1 MAIINIKFES
11 KVLGK
16 ETGINVVVPEKSYEG
31 PYKCLYLLH
40 GLGDDEGTWLQRS
53 GIAKY
58 AEKYGIVVVM
68 PTGEQS
74 FYANMKKGYDY
85 YDYVALELPRFIE
98 STFNVSDKRED
109 KFIAGLSM
117 GGYGAL
123 KIGLRECGKFAAI
136 GSLSPC
142 GDIAKLEGFDS
153 FLSNVFGDD
162 IVVPP
167 EDDILCLAKKQEN
180 NPLRPRIYL
189 AIGLQDFLYE
199 NNKSLRALLEESN
212 YDYTYR
218 EGAGYHNWDFWDEYI
233 QYVLHWMLG

>member
-1 MAIINIKFES
+1 MARINIKFDS

-16 ETGINVVVPEKSYEG
+16 QTGINVVVPEKEYEG
-31 PYKCLYLLH
+31 EYKCLYLLH
-40 GLGDDEGTWLQRS
+40 GLGDDEGTWLERS
-53 GIAKY
+53 GIEKY
-58 AEKYGIVVVM
+58 AEEYGIVVVM

-85 YDYVALELPRFIE
+85 YDYVALELPDFIE
-98 STFNVSDKRED
+98 STFNVSHKRED

-153 FLSNVFGDD
+153 FLTNVFGDD
-162 IVVPP
+162 LIVPP
-167 EDDILCLAKKQEN
+167 EDDILCLVKKQEN
-180 NPLRPRIYL
+180 NPLKPRIYL

-199 NNKSLRALLEESN
+199 NNKPLRSLLEKSDF
-212 YDYTYR
+212 DYTYR
-218 EGAGYHNWDFWDEYI
+218 ESAGYHNWDFWDEYI
-233 QYVLHWMLG
+233 QYVLKWMLG

>member
-1 MAIINIKFES
+1 MARINIKFES

-16 ETGINVVVPEKSYEG
+16 ETGINVVVPEKTYESA
-31 PYKCLYLLH
+31 YKCLYLLH
-40 GLGDDEGTWLQRS
+40 GLGDDESTWLERS
-53 GIAKY
+53 GIEKY
-58 AEKYGIVVVM
+58 AEKYGIMVVM
-68 PTGEQS
+68 PCAEQS

-85 YDYVALELPRFIE
+85 YDYIALELPEFIE
-98 STFNVSDKRED
+98 RTFNVSTKRED

-136 GSLSPC
+136 GSMSPC
-142 GDIAKLEGFDS
+142 GDIAKLEGFDG
-153 FLSNVFGDD
+153 FLTNVFGDD
-162 IVVPP
+162 LVVPP

-180 NPLRPRIYL
+180 DPLKPRIYL

-199 NNKSLRALLEESN
+199 NDKPVRKLFEESS

-218 EGAGYHNWDFWDEYI
+218 ESAGYHNWEFWDDEI
-233 QYVLHWMLG
+233 QHALSYFFG

>member
-1 MAIINIKFES
+1 MARINIKFDS

-16 ETGINVVVPEKSYEG
+16 QTGINVVVPEKEYEG
-31 PYKCLYLLH
+31 EYKCLYLLH
-40 GLGDDEGTWLQRS
+40 GLGDDEGTWLERS
-53 GIAKY
+53 GIEKY
-58 AEKYGIVVVM
+58 AEEYGIVVVM

-85 YDYVALELPRFIE
+85 YDYVALELPDFIE
-98 STFNVSDKRED
+98 STFNVSHKRED

-153 FLSNVFGDD
+153 FLTNVFGDD
-162 IVVPP
+162 LIVPP
-167 EDDILCLAKKQEN
+167 EDDILFLVKKQEN
-180 NPLRPRIYL
+180 NPLKPRIYL

-199 NNKSLRALLEESN
+199 NNKPLRSLLEKSDF
-212 YDYTYR
+212 DYTYR
-218 EGAGYHNWDFWDEYI
+218 ESAGYHNWDFWDEYI
-233 QYVLHWMLG
+233 QYVLKWMLG